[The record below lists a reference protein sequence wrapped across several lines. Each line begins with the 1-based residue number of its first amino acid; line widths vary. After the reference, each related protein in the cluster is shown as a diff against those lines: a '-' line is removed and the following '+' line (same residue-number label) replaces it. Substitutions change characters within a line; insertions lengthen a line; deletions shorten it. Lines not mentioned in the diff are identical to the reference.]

1 MFRKEKVR
9 YSWDFFHWDC
19 SNKVLLGFSSLEYAK
34 LKHDGG
40 FNLFKMLKKKDLA
53 VVLYCEDAKIRY
65 GWVLLLF
72 NKQK

>member
-1 MFRKEKVR
+1 MFRKDR

-19 SNKVLLGFSSLEYAK
+19 SDKVLLGFSSLEYAK

-65 GWVLLLF
+65 G
-72 NKQK
+72 